1 MLVWNEEEEALKP
14 ETDLKA
20 FDNKSCSSLM
30 LLHEDS
36 TRENS
41 DTRIKNKQ
49 KRGFILLYGFGFSV
63 LDKEERKKE
72 REENKQI
79 VGCSGLLLLR
89 FAV

>member
-20 FDNKSCSSLM
+20 LDTKSCSSL

-41 DTRIKNKQ
+41 DTRIKNLQ
-49 KRGFILLYGFGFSV
+49 KGFILLYGFGFFCP
-63 LDKEERKKE
+63 KKE
-72 REENKQI
+72 RKEGK
-79 VGCSGLLLLR
+79 
-89 FAV
+89 